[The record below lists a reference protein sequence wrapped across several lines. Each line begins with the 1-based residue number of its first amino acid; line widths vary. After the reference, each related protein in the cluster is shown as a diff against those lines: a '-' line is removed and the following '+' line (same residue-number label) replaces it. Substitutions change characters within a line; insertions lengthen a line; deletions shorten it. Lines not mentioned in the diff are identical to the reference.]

1 MAERWFLLLSVVS
14 TIANVVGFVVLYRK
28 VSNTEK
34 RIVDLVNELGS
45 MIGEWIDGQSNE

>member
-14 TIANVVGFVVLYRK
+14 TIINVVGFVVLYRK
-28 VSNTEK
+28 VSHTEK

-45 MIGEWIDGQSNE
+45 QVGAYVDAMEDE